1 MIGDK
6 ILHRIFGE
14 EFAKLRTKL
23 RGECFVVRQNERRLV
38 HVGDDVCH
46 GERLARAGDAEQY
59 LFPVAAQHTFCELF
73 DRLRLV
79 AGRLICGNLSIDISP
94 IAHMFSIPHR
104 ILIVNEKLA
113 KSPVIGYTKEE
124 RR

>member
-23 RGECFVVRQNERRLV
+23 RGECFIVRQNERRLV
-38 HVGDDVCH
+38 HVGDDVRH
-46 GERLARAGDAEQY
+46 GERLSRAGDAEQY
-59 LFPVAAQHTFCELF
+59 LFPVAAQHALCQLF

-79 AGRLICGNLSIDISP
+79 AGRLLCGMQYKLIHRHLSY
-94 IAHMFSIPHR
+94 R
-104 ILIVNEKLA
+104 TYVQ
-113 KSPVIGYTKEE
+113 YTTSHFNCK
-124 RR
+124 